1 MKKLYYVFMI
11 YFIMISLSISEIYAK
26 EKQSIINR
34 IIKPFSAPTALGTLF
49 SLQEKDEYTAIA
61 VVFTCNHCPFANL
74 YTDRLNAF
82 YQEYLPKGVLL
93 IAINPMDSVLYED
106 ETLYNMKTK
115 AIKDQ
120 FLFPYLQDA
129 DQTIA
134 KAFSADFTPQV
145 YLLQNRKSSWNIVY
159 KGIIDD
165 NGKSPEIAKKYLK
178 EATDSLLSQRPIK
191 DSIIES
197 FGCKIIYRY

>member
-1 MKKLYYVFMI
+1 MI

-49 SLQEKDEYTAIA
+49 SLQEKDKYTAIA

-106 ETLYNMKTK
+106 ETLINMKTK

-129 DQTIA
+129 DQIIA

-165 NGKSPEIAKKYLK
+165 NGRSPEIAKKYLK
-178 EATDSLLSQRPIK
+178 EATDSLLLQRPIK

-197 FGCKIIYRY
+197 FGCKIIYRH

>member
-11 YFIMISLSISEIYAK
+11 YFILISLSISEIYAK

-93 IAINPMDSVLYED
+93 IAINPMDSVLYDD
-106 ETLYNMKTK
+106 ETLSNMKTK

-178 EATDSLLSQRPIK
+178 EATDSLLLQRPIK

>member
-11 YFIMISLSISEIYAK
+11 YFILISLSISEIYAK
-26 EKQSIINR
+26 EKQSIIDR

-106 ETLYNMKTK
+106 ETLSNMKTK

-178 EATDSLLSQRPIK
+178 EATDSLLLQRPIK

>member
-1 MKKLYYVFMI
+1 
-11 YFIMISLSISEIYAK
+11 LSISEINAK

-49 SLQEKDEYTAIA
+49 SLQEKDEYAAIA

-93 IAINPMDSVLYED
+93 IAINPMDSVLYEE
-106 ETLYNMKTK
+106 ETLSNMKIK
-115 AIKDQ
+115 ALKDN

-129 DQTIA
+129 DQSIA

-145 YLLQNRKSSWNIVY
+145 YLLQKRHSTWNIVY

-165 NGKSPEIAKKYLK
+165 NGKSPEKARKYLH
-178 EATDSLLSQRPIK
+178 EATDSLILKRPIK
-191 DSIIES
+191 EQIVQS
-197 FGCKIIYRY
+197 FGCKIIYRH

>member
-1 MKKLYYVFMI
+1 MI
-11 YFIMISLSISEIYAK
+11 YFILISLSISEIYAK
-26 EKQSIINR
+26 EKQSIIDR

-106 ETLYNMKTK
+106 ETLSNMKTK

-120 FLFPYLQDA
+120 FLFPYIQDA

-165 NGKSPEIAKKYLK
+165 NGKSPEIAKNYLK
-178 EATDSLLSQRPIK
+178 EATDSLLIQRPIK

>member
-1 MKKLYYVFMI
+1 MI

-178 EATDSLLSQRPIK
+178 EATDSLLLQRPIK

>member
-129 DQTIA
+129 DQSIA

-178 EATDSLLSQRPIK
+178 EATDSLLLQRPIK

>member
-106 ETLYNMKTK
+106 ETLSNMKTK

-178 EATDSLLSQRPIK
+178 EATDSLLLQRPIK

>member
-178 EATDSLLSQRPIK
+178 EATDSLLLQRPIK

>member
-1 MKKLYYVFMI
+1 MKKLFYVYMI
-11 YFIMISLSISEIYAK
+11 FFILISLSISEINAK

-34 IIKPFSAPTALGTLF
+34 VIKPFAAPTALGTLF
-49 SLQEKDEYTAIA
+49 SLQDKDEYAAIA

-93 IAINPMDSVLYED
+93 IAINPMDSILYED
-106 ETLYNMKTK
+106 ETLSNMQTK
-115 AIKDQ
+115 ALKDN

-129 DQTIA
+129 DQSIA

-145 YLLQNRKSSWNIVY
+145 YLLQKRHSSWNIVY

-165 NGKSPEIAKKYLK
+165 NGKSPEIARNYLK
-178 EATDSLLSQRPIK
+178 EAADSLLLQRPIK
-191 DSIIES
+191 DSIVES
-197 FGCKIIYRY
+197 FGCKIIYRH

>member
-1 MKKLYYVFMI
+1 MKKLFYVYMI
-11 YFIMISLSISEIYAK
+11 YFILISLSISEIYAK
-26 EKQSIINR
+26 EKQSILNR
-34 IIKPFSAPTALGTLF
+34 IIKPFSAPTALGALF
-49 SLQEKDEYTAIA
+49 SLKEKDEYSAIA

-74 YTDRLNAF
+74 YIDRLNAF

-106 ETLYNMKTK
+106 ETLSNMKTK

-129 DQTIA
+129 DQIIA

-165 NGKSPEIAKKYLK
+165 NGRSPEIAKKYLK
-178 EATDSLLSQRPIK
+178 EATDSLLLQRPIK

-197 FGCKIIYRY
+197 FGCKIIYRH

>member
-11 YFIMISLSISEIYAK
+11 YFILISLSISEIYAK
-26 EKQSIINR
+26 EKQSIIDR

-178 EATDSLLSQRPIK
+178 EATDSLLLQRPIK

>member
-11 YFIMISLSISEIYAK
+11 YFILISLSISEIYAK
-26 EKQSIINR
+26 EKQSIIDR

-106 ETLYNMKTK
+106 ETLSNMKTK

-120 FLFPYLQDA
+120 FLFPYIQDA

-165 NGKSPEIAKKYLK
+165 NGKSPEIAKNYLK
-178 EATDSLLSQRPIK
+178 EATDSLLIQRPIK

>member
-49 SLQEKDEYTAIA
+49 SLPEKDEYTAIA

>member
-11 YFIMISLSISEIYAK
+11 YFILISLSISEIYAK

-49 SLQEKDEYTAIA
+49 SLPEKDEYTAIA

-106 ETLYNMKTK
+106 ETLSNMKTK

-178 EATDSLLSQRPIK
+178 EATDSLLLQRPIK

>member
-11 YFIMISLSISEIYAK
+11 YFILISLSISEIYAK

-134 KAFSADFTPQV
+134 KTFSADFTPQV

-178 EATDSLLSQRPIK
+178 EATDSLLLQRPIK

>member
-11 YFIMISLSISEIYAK
+11 YFILISLSISEIYAK
-26 EKQSIINR
+26 EKQSIIDR

-49 SLQEKDEYTAIA
+49 SLQEKDEYKAIA

-106 ETLYNMKTK
+106 ETLSNMKTK

-178 EATDSLLSQRPIK
+178 EATDSLLLQRPIK

-197 FGCKIIYRY
+197 FGCKIIYRH